1 MKLTIFIRPPQ
12 QGHSSGSTSYT
23 RLISIAQFEIE
34 PGRDALWASFCA
46 SMADR
51 SIGTFSDARSSEDEP
66 DRGLARIPRCVHNQS
81 GQARAG
87 DEPAWGQLWT
97 NQSTAMHRA
106 VGDAATAVTRV
117 DLPLLP
123 RQRQAA
129 IVWVALDQVFRD
141 QHRRSTEVAVTLAN
155 ERAVGVIDFVALVLR
170 REQTGASVARA

>member
-1 MKLTIFIRPPQ
+1 MPVRQKTSQTAAWLESRAAYTTRAGKLGPGTNRP
-12 QGHSSGSTSYT
+12 G
-23 RLISIAQFEIE
+23 
-34 PGRDALWASFCA
+34 ASFGQIKALPC
-46 SMADR
+46 
-51 SIGTFSDARSSEDEP
+51 TAR
-66 DRGLARIPRCVHNQS
+66 LAMRQR
-81 GQARAG
+81 
-87 DEPAWGQLWT
+87 
-97 NQSTAMHRA
+97 
-106 VGDAATAVTRV
+106 VTRV